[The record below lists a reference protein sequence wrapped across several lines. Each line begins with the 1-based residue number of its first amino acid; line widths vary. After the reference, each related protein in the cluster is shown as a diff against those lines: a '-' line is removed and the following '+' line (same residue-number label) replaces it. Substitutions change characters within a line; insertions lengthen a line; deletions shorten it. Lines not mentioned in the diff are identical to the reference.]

1 MSLKN
6 FFNNLLK
13 RIGAEDFPPVLL
25 AEAALLFGAHWA
37 GRQFGHFLDI
47 AAGERRGIEEHDA
60 GGIAAGVFPGVRALC
75 AAVTRRYQA
84 RRRRSRRL
92 S

>member
-60 GGIAAGVFPGVRALC
+60 GGNRRRCFSRRAALC
-75 AAVTRRYQA
+75 AA
-84 RRRRSRRL
+84 
-92 S
+92 